1 MLPDIKNDLLYLLN
15 VLENIEKIFLYSK
28 DTKTAE
34 EFYYKDDQINFNAS
48 LNLLAQSGESITKIS
63 NELKEKNLNIK
74 WNEIKGLRNKITH
87 EYLGLDI
94 FILYKIILN
103 DLPELKV
110 NIIGIIKKY
119 LKEKIFDIDE
129 LNTIKGSYYYR
140 HINIE
145 GM

>member
-15 VLENIEKIFLYSK
+15 ILENIEKIFLYSK
-28 DTKTAE
+28 ETKTAE
-34 EFYYKDDQINFNAS
+34 EFYYKDEQINFNAS
-48 LNLLAQSGESITKIS
+48 LNLLAQIGESVTKIS
-63 NELKEKNLNIK
+63 NELKEKNPSIK
-74 WNEIKGLRNKITH
+74 WYEIKGLRNKITH

-110 NIIGIIKKY
+110 SIIEIIKRN

-129 LNTIKGSYYYR
+129 LNTIQGSYYYR
-140 HINIE
+140 HVNIE